1 MASEHESVHLGVWT
15 NWSHGS
21 IAGLTLTTTLQNG
34 GLLIAFLA
42 LFTTFTGTC
51 FWTIVSFTIHR
62 NMSRKTPQSALYHQ
76 KQAILRNSETSTA
89 ALWRLSR
96 MSWAWRKVV
105 VPLALLISVSLPLV
119 LSLATFC
126 AFNTA
131 GIFSSRIATT
141 RGGELLLLGNRCAAL
156 NASLF
161 TEQNFRLAQSYL
173 ARRTRASA
181 NYESICYR
189 KSGSADS
196 CRKFVRDILPVTVT
210 SGIPC
215 PFPGKNRICHSP
227 TAALRLDSGFL
238 NSHFDLGINS
248 PPSSRFLYRTVN
260 ECAPIRSEG
269 YTYSN
274 SMKPPWSVHFLYGH
288 YNQGFCESKDL
299 ECTVRF
305 DDDASIHRGTMKSE
319 YSIS

>member
-1 MASEHESVHLGVWT
+1 MASEYESVYLGVWT

-21 IAGLTLTTTLQNG
+21 ITGLTLTTTLQNG

-51 FWTIVSFTIHR
+51 FWTIVSFAIHQ

-105 VPLALLISVSLPLV
+105 IPLALFKSVSLPLV

-131 GIFSSRIATT
+131 GVFSSRVATT
-141 RGGELLLLGNRCAAL
+141 RGGEVLLVGNRCATM
-156 NASLF
+156 NASLL

-173 ARRTRASA
+173 ASRTRASA
-181 NYESICYR
+181 NYESVCYR

-196 CRKFVRDILPVTVT
+196 CRNFIRDTLPVTVT
-210 SGIPC
+210 RSIPC
-215 PFPGKNRICHSP
+215 PFPGKDRICYAP

-238 NSHFDLGINS
+238 NSHHDFGINA
-248 PPSSRFLYRTVN
+248 PPSSRFLYRTVT

-274 SMKPPWSVHFLYGH
+274 STTPPWSVYFLYGKF
-288 YNQGFCESKDL
+288 NKGFCGNDDL
-299 ECTVRF
+299 ACTLRF
-305 DDDASIHRGTMKSE
+305 DDTSVDGGALRSE

>member
-1 MASEHESVHLGVWT
+1 MVSEHESVYLGVWT

-51 FWTIVSFTIHR
+51 FWTIVSFAIHQ
-62 NMSRKTPQSALYHQ
+62 NMSRKIPQSALYHQ

-105 VPLALLISVSLPLV
+105 VPPALLRSVSLPLV

-126 AFNTA
+126 AFSTA
-131 GIFSSRIATT
+131 GVFSSRVATT
-141 RGGELLLLGNRCAAL
+141 RGGEVLLVGDRCATL
-156 NASLF
+156 NSSLF
-161 TEQNFRLAQSYL
+161 TEQNYRVAQSYI
-173 ARRTRASA
+173 ASRTRASA
-181 NYESICYR
+181 NYESVCYR

-196 CRKFVRDILPVTVT
+196 CRKFVRDTLPVTVT
-210 SGIPC
+210 TGISC
-215 PFPGKNRICHSP
+215 PFPGKNKICHSP

-238 NSHFDLGINS
+238 NSHSDLGINS

-269 YTYSN
+269 YTYRN
-274 SMKPPWSVHFLYGH
+274 STQPQWSVQFLYGH
-288 YNQGFCESKDL
+288 FNEAFCESNDI
-299 ECTVRF
+299 ECTVQF
-305 DDDASIHRGTMKSE
+305 ADANTHRGPLRSE
-319 YSIS
+319 YSVS

>member
-1 MASEHESVHLGVWT
+1 MASEHESVYLGVWT

-51 FWTIVSFTIHR
+51 FWTIVSFAIHQ
-62 NMSRKTPQSALYHQ
+62 NMSRKIPQSALYHQ

-105 VPLALLISVSLPLV
+105 VPPALLRSVSLPLI

-131 GIFSSRIATT
+131 GVFSSRVATT
-141 RGGELLLLGNRCAAL
+141 RGGEVLLVGDSCASL
-156 NASLF
+156 NASLL
-161 TEQNFRLAQSYL
+161 TGQNFRLAQSYF
-173 ARRTRASA
+173 ASRTRASA

-189 KSGSADS
+189 KFGSADS
-196 CRKFVRDILPVTVT
+196 CRNFVRDTLPVTVT

-215 PFPGKNRICHSP
+215 PFPGKDRICYAP
-227 TAALRLDSGFL
+227 KAALRLDSGFL
-238 NSHFDLGINS
+238 NSHSDLGINS
-248 PPSSRFLYRTVN
+248 PPSSRYLYRTVN
-260 ECAPIRSEG
+260 ECAPIRSDG
-269 YTYSN
+269 YIYTNKSTPLSSTY
-274 SMKPPWSVHFLYGH
+274 FLYGQF
-288 YNQGFCESKDL
+288 NNGGCESNDPR
-299 ECTVRF
+299 CTVRF
-305 DDDASIHRGTMKSE
+305 DDVSPGGGQLQSE
-319 YSIS
+319 YSVS